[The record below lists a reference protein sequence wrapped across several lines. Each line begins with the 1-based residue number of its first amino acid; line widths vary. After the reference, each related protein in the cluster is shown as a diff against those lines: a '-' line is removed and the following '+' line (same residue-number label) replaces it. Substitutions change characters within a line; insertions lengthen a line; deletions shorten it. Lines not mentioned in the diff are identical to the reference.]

1 LTPEPKKAGFGQ
13 VVKAVLFALL
23 MIGKKDGRTEDGATV
38 TVAQIFVGAIIGFI
52 VLIVALILLVNLIA
66 R

>member
-1 LTPEPKKAGFGQ
+1 LTPEPKRAGIGQ

-23 MIGKKDGRTEDGATV
+23 MIGKKDARTEDGATV